1 MLKTVAIKSKK
12 YHLLGTAHI
21 SQQSVDEVEK
31 YITDL
36 KPDAVCI
43 EICETRYKNLSDGNR
58 WREMDIIKVIKEK
71 KSGLLLASL
80 LLSAFQGHPILASDK
95 VIAIRVLLE
104 KPRLVFWQAVDFLS
118 RLKFFGV

>member
-1 MLKTVAIKSKK
+1 M
-12 YHLLGTAHI
+12 
-21 SQQSVDEVEK
+21 EK

-80 LLSAFQGHPILASDK
+80 LLSAFQRKMGKQSS
-95 VIAIRVLLE
+95 RVRKMKAWTKKIPFFLDNLNLSLF
-104 KPRLVFWQAVDFLS
+104 RLHQV
-118 RLKFFGV
+118 